1 MKIPFFFPRQK
12 HTDRIIV
19 IDQDNK
25 GVISGPSRPEADAVI
40 TNIKGVGI
48 GVHTADC
55 VPLLFL
61 DPRKEGVAAVHAG
74 WRGTQARIA
83 VKVVRK
89 MKEKFGSDPG
99 EILAGIGPSIQKQCY
114 EVGEEVAS
122 KFQSNKEETIAILMP
137 MGKDKWYL
145 DLPEANTRQL
155 KDEGVLP
162 SHLFQL
168 PLCTHC
174 QPDIFYSY
182 RGNPEEKGR
191 QLSCISLLP
200 FLENK

>member
-1 MKIPFFFPRQK
+1 MQIPFIFPLQK

-19 IDQDNK
+19 IDHNNK
-25 GVISGPSRPEADAVI
+25 EMISDPSRPEADAVI

-61 DPRKEGVAAVHAG
+61 DLQREVAAAVHAG
-74 WRGTQARIA
+74 WRGTQNLIA
-83 VKVVRK
+83 AKVVRK
-89 MKEKFGSDPG
+89 MKEKFGCDPG

-122 KFQSNKEETIAILMP
+122 KFQSKREETITILIP
-137 MGKDKWYL
+137 AGKGKWYL
-145 DLPEANTRQL
+145 DLPEANARQL
-155 KDEGVLP
+155 EDEGVIP
-162 SHLFQL
+162 SHLFRL
-168 PLCTHC
+168 PFCTHC
-174 QPDIFYSY
+174 RSDIFYSY
-182 RGNPEEKGR
+182 RRNPEEKGR

-200 FLENK
+200 FPDGK